1 MAEGMLFEFGLHMLT
16 NCVMIWKSQ
25 FFGKEC
31 ARMKHHKYWAIC
43 TMFCFLM
50 TMYTGHK
57 HI

>member
-1 MAEGMLFEFGLHMLT
+1 MQKKPFCPKGGNLL
-16 NCVMIWKSQ
+16 
-25 FFGKEC
+25 
-31 ARMKHHKYWAIC
+31 KHHKYWAMC

>member
-1 MAEGMLFEFGLHMLT
+1 MM
-16 NCVMIWKSQ
+16 WKSQ
-25 FFGKEC
+25 FSGKEC
-31 ARMKHHKYWAIC
+31 VRLKHHKYWAIC

>member
-1 MAEGMLFEFGLHMLT
+1 MYGIIFLT
-16 NCVMIWKSQ
+16 YVTERSRK
-25 FFGKEC
+25 
-31 ARMKHHKYWAIC
+31 MKHHKYWAMC